1 MIEDDLT
8 VQGIRKGRR
17 RKRSFMTP
25 SELRLLRNTAIKVT
39 QSQLASELIN
49 PDEGLPIK
57 QSQVCAWE
65 TGARRVP
72 LWAARRVREL
82 AEVARKYDSKR
93 EG

>member
-8 VQGIRKGRR
+8 VQGIRKVRR
-17 RKRSFMTP
+17 RKRSFMSA
-25 SELRLLRNTAIKVT
+25 SELRLLRNTVIKVT
-39 QSQLASELIN
+39 QAELGAELIN
-49 PDEGLPIK
+49 PDEGLPVR

-65 TGARRVP
+65 SGRRVP

-82 AEVARKYDSKR
+82 AEAARKYDFKR